1 MLKSEPLFY
10 SKSTIIDSIKNGG
23 WKVLLLLIIIFLLLI
38 LFSNLNFENFKSNWI
53 NVTYMIFTILFFLS
67 QFIFG
72 TKELIINNDKI
83 ILRRSF
89 SSKMQEY
96 PIENISHVCFYKKP
110 IERGSIFP
118 KAIFPKAILYPLK
131 NHKGTTIEFK
141 IKKNDIYIFL
151 SILQDY
157 GKDVLMF
164 KELKNINDTEYYI
177 PIRDNRITKL
187 IGPKFIINFE
197 NQEYKNSVPNIY
209 KIVSK
214 LFYLSLTI
222 SIIKLF
228 LTYGDLSD
236 FIFFFNIMAIVFSF
250 GVGIFCQNG
259 GLLNLTKRVTF
270 ILCIYFFIE
279 IVYLSISISINN
291 LFCIFCIIQFILMLV
306 ALILPKK
313 LKK

>member
-1 MLKSEPLFY
+1 
-10 SKSTIIDSIKNGG
+10 
-23 WKVLLLLIIIFLLLI
+23 
-38 LFSNLNFENFKSNWI
+38 
-53 NVTYMIFTILFFLS
+53 
-67 QFIFG
+67 
-72 TKELIINNDKI
+72 
-83 ILRRSF
+83 
-89 SSKMQEY
+89 MQEY

-110 IERGSIFP
+110 IERGS
-118 KAIFPKAILYPLK
+118 IFPKAILYPLK